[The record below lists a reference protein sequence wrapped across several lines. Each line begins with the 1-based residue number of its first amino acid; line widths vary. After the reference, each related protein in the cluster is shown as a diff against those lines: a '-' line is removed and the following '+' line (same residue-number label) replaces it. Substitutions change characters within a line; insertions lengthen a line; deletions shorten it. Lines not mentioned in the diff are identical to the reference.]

1 MARMEKRFHRGI
13 SPLSLIMQSGQLIK
27 VIKAFIRTAQYRFVL
42 PRHKNSIQFK
52 KKKKKTLSQSLSLAF
67 PYIAD
72 VWKYQGEI
80 FSVSKNM

>member
-1 MARMEKRFHRGI
+1 MARMEKSFHRGI

-52 KKKKKTLSQSLSLAF
+52 KKKKKHSQSLSLAF

>member
-1 MARMEKRFHRGI
+1 MEKSFHRGI

-27 VIKAFIRTAQYRFVL
+27 VIKAFIRTARYRFVLL

-52 KKKKKTLSQSLSLAF
+52 KTKNKTLSQSLSLAF
-67 PYIAD
+67 PYIVD

-80 FSVSKNM
+80 FSVSKKM